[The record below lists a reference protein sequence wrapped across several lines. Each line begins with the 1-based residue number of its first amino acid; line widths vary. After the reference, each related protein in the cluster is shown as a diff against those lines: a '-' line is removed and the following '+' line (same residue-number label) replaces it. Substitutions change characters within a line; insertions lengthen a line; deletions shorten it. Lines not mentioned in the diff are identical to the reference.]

1 MQRVFILYL
10 SHIQIQ
16 NKNTNKYYITF
27 ATSTQTACSLS
38 PSSQVAPSDGEAG
51 VIHHIA
57 VVMCLCKFYTY
68 NFDQPVEP
76 ACEFI
81 FTNEQFVP
89 SRVAAS
95 PVNPRLT
102 LTSGSL
108 LVPK

>member
-1 MQRVFILYL
+1 M
-10 SHIQIQ
+10 
-16 NKNTNKYYITF
+16 
-27 ATSTQTACSLS
+27 
-38 PSSQVAPSDGEAG
+38 APSDGEAG
-51 VIHHIA
+51 VIHHKTHILVLLCFIA

-68 NFDQPVEP
+68 NFDQRVEP